1 MLQTSNS
8 ELKKYLQNVFIERER
23 EKIYTHILFGWIE
36 KISKTYIKKEKKL
49 MHLYI

>member
-36 KISKTYIKKEKKL
+36 KISKKKKKL